1 MTVSLSE
8 AQAEALYHRNVVI
21 NTLDCTPA
29 GFADEQ
35 FVGQLVRSG
44 VTAVNIAASYSEGT
58 EGALRSLGAWH
69 QRIRENPGVLFSART
84 LDDIPRAK
92 RDGQIAVYFGFE
104 DAAPIADKPWMLDVF
119 YELGLRFLGLT
130 YQYRNLAADG
140 CGEPA
145 DAGLSRFGI
154 DLIGRCNELGVVLD
168 LSHTGERSTLETIGT
183 SRVPVIVSHAGLCH
197 FVDSPRNKSDAVIKA
212 LAERGGVIGIA
223 AKSGFLRADG
233 LVTRATVDDVV
244 TNIAYV
250 ADSVGI
256 DHVVIGTD
264 LGDLRKY
271 SKEGMARVRE
281 RYPDIPIIGPD
292 LDLERVHPD
301 GLASPGELG
310 NLAPALAARGFS
322 AGEIEK
328 VIGGNMLRVLA
339 ACWTATP
346 SGR

>member
-1 MTVSLSE
+1 MTTTVTE
-8 AQAEALYHRNVVI
+8 AEARVLYARSVVI
-21 NTLDCTPA
+21 NALDCTPA
-29 GFADEQ
+29 GFADGVFFE
-35 FVGQLVRSG
+35 QLVRSG

-58 EGALRSLGAWH
+58 EGGLRSLAAWH
-69 QRIRENPGVLFSART
+69 GRLRAGSGTVFAART
-84 LDDIPRAK
+84 FADIERAK
-92 RDGQIAVYFGFE
+92 REQRIAVYFGFE
-104 DAAPIADKPWMLDVF
+104 DAAPVGDQPWLLDVF

-145 DAGLSRFGI
+145 NGGLSRFGR
-154 DLIGRCNELGVVLD
+154 DLIRRCNELGVVLD
-168 LSHTGERSTLETIGT
+168 LSHTGERSTLETIDA
-183 SRVPVIVSHAGLCH
+183 SAKPVVVSHAGLCH
-197 FVDSPRNKSDAVIKA
+197 FVDSPRNKSDDVIRA
-212 LAERGGVIGIA
+212 LAARGGVIGIA

-250 ADSVGI
+250 ADLVGI

-271 SKEGMARVRE
+271 TKEGMARVRE

-310 NLAPALAARGFS
+310 NLAPAMAARGVT
-322 AGEIEK
+322 AGDIEQ
-328 VIGGNMLRVLA
+328 VIGQNQLRVLRE
-339 ACWTATP
+339 CWLPETP
-346 SGR
+346 A